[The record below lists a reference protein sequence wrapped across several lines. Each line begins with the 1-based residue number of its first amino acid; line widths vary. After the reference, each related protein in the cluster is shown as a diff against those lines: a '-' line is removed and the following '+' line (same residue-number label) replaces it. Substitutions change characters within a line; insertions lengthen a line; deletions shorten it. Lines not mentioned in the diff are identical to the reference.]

1 MITFNRSTLQA
12 AALHYIGN
20 DLADEALQLSAESFV
35 PDPDTE
41 ALLWQHIEKAFSEP
55 DFQKFTGDSPVWPLA
70 NTFFEKPESAFLET
84 SRHLA
89 ETLHRRSQK
98 PSIKSG
104 ELLVLHL
111 RNVVYQEQP
120 TDALVLFKTDVKH
133 PFLFTDLQED
143 RLSLHSY
150 RGISPGKID
159 KAALI
164 INCEAGDG
172 YHILAQDQRGSGN
185 VALFW
190 KEEFLGLSP
199 RPTAYHHTAQ
209 FLEATRDFINSN
221 LGDEETELERMDK
234 IALLQKS
241 ADFVEEHDTVDSQEF
256 GLQVFEDPAVADRF
270 RAYTAQ
276 PEAGE
281 EAPQN
286 FDLSTEAVK
295 KHRGLFKSI
304 LKLDKNFHV
313 YIHGNRQMI
322 EQGQEADGRKFY
334 KLYYQEES

>member
-1 MITFNRSTLQA
+1 MITFNRCTLQA

-20 DLADEALQLSAESFV
+20 GLTDEDLQVSAQPFA
-35 PDPDTE
+35 PDADTE
-41 ALLWQHIEKAFSEP
+41 ALLWQHIEKAFTTP

-70 NTFFEKPESAFLET
+70 NTFFADVENTFLEI
-84 SRHLA
+84 SQHLA
-89 ETLHRRSQK
+89 EALHRRSQK
-98 PSIKSG
+98 PGIKSG

-111 RNVVYQEQP
+111 RNVSLQEEVA
-120 TDALVLFKTDVKH
+120 DALVLFKTDVRH
-133 PFLFTDLQED
+133 PFLFSDARENH
-143 RLSLHSY
+143 LSLHSY

-164 INCEAGDG
+164 INHEAQEG
-172 YHILAQDQRGSGN
+172 YHVLAQDNRGSGN

-209 FLEATRDFINSN
+209 FIEATRNFINNN
-221 LGDEETELERMDK
+221 LGEEETELERMDK

-241 ADFVEEHDTVDSQEF
+241 ADFMEEHDTVDSEEF
-256 GLQVFEDPAVADRF
+256 GLQVFEDAAVADRF

-276 PEAGE
+276 PEGGE

-286 FDLSTEAVK
+286 FDLSSEAVK

-322 EQGQEADGRKFY
+322 EQGEETDGRKFY
-334 KLYYQEES
+334 KLYYEEET